1 MRVGTIVVYAAC
13 AVAAV
18 SGSALRAP
26 QAGRENPEFAKPISE
41 NQVTNELENEVAKA
55 TSVLNDGQEMDHN
68 QAKNIYNGVISGWGK
83 PNMVPTGY
91 FHDAAG
97 EKVLVNNKLTANS
110 SDIPT
115 YKPFMIPIDGFKKR
129 AQGLPKPS
137 GLYKPKKMV
146 EHGKLREMKAEE
158 AASENT
164 DEEDEAALREKAA
177 KVRSEQQG
185 PACGDMEKYLELAR
199 SVRKEEELA
208 GDGKTRKGLV
218 NLVKMVC
225 PVLKSEYGFIFRCT
239 SCDRMTKRLELF
251 YGDYDQKAFPGKK
264 HPSRCDKSKWPLKN
278 FVLEAALSSP
288 NVFFGVDFCEASE
301 KEEQTITTNTTALG

>member
-1 MRVGTIVVYAAC
+1 MRVGTIVAYAAC

-18 SGSALRAP
+18 SGSGLRAP
-26 QAGRENPEFAKPISE
+26 QEGRENPEFAKPISE
-41 NQVTNELENEVAKA
+41 NQVTTELENEVAKA
-55 TSVLNDGQEMDHN
+55 ASVLNDGQEFDHN

-91 FHDAAG
+91 FKNAAG
-97 EKVLVNNKLTANS
+97 ETVLVNNKPTANA
-110 SDIPT
+110 SDVPT

-129 AQGLPKPS
+129 AEGLPKPS
-137 GLYKPKKMV
+137 GLYKPEKMV
-146 EHGKLREMKAEE
+146 EHGKLREMKLKEE
-158 AASENT
+158 AEDNV
-164 DEEDEAALREKAA
+164 DDEDEAELREKAA

-199 SVRKEEELA
+199 AVRKEEELA

-225 PVLKSEYGFIFRCT
+225 PVLKSEYGFVMRCT
-239 SCDRMTKRLELF
+239 SCERMMKRLELF
-251 YGDYDQKAFPGKK
+251 YGDYEQKAFPGKK
-264 HPSRCDKSKWPLKN
+264 HPSRCDQSKWPLKN

-288 NVFFGVDFCEASE
+288 NVFFGVDFCESSEEVAS
-301 KEEQTITTNTTALG
+301 NATAVTEF